1 MNPSESVP
9 ESNQLLTVD
18 TATVWNN
25 RASSSFSNDPQ
36 SFNKPSSFLH
46 AQYPPLTRDRLKK
59 KNMLDTLLHKNNN
72 LEAPQVSRR
81 RSISNGNISRR
92 LYNDDNT
99 PIIITNR
106 ITDQE
111 SSLDMSDSDTSILPL
126 NSATAIEE
134 QEQEQEQE
142 REREQKQ
149 LKLQQQQKK
158 RQRQKERGKGKM
170 KIKDKD
176 KAKAK
181 GKGNR
186 SIKFTDSHLT
196 QDDHTEI
203 FGSFCREK
211 PYTEVSN
218 QQCNTCWLDGTK
230 SSHNHTRQ
238 SIKGDHQNKNLQR
251 SVDIADRPSRGFSEI
266 LEISFS
272 HLIKNRVSMGQFRPS
287 PTSSSIWMKLIDYIT
302 MAASRVSDARSCE
315 PISTRPATEDM
326 LTLLEYSKKIF
337 VQNITRYNLYKS
349 NNNTNKDSDSSD
361 SRLSNPEIHN
371 LSNCEDENISFKPP
385 NKTYSQT
392 NTLSIYS
399 QNKCK
404 GKDKD
409 KDKANV
415 SLLTPVHPL
424 EIGNSK
430 MALRTLP
437 NNQNLDCENHL
448 PDSQPL
454 VYSEPLS
461 TKSYKSGRPDPR
473 QDEVDPNI
481 CIHFEGWSCGL
492 FGPKSKGRT
501 WLWKIIGSRW
511 FDPFIFVLLF
521 MQWTILSITSI
532 NTPEEKNIL
541 SIPSQQ
547 LLLLINIIFTF
558 EALAKIIVY
567 GFVLTHHSTSWF
579 FHTELQIL
587 YSWFLRT
594 DKLKHFSDSTNTVS
608 DSHTSLPAFSWH
620 LTSPRDTI
628 TTTTTSNIRSKA
640 SVSPSP
646 VKSCINEQVPPWI
659 QVPRSPSSSSFP
671 SPPPSSY
678 SHLDK
683 TPGDQRP
690 FSVIEATDDVKYPYT
705 HTSGKIDRGFKYVPL
720 KYRDQLDTEI
730 KEGLDHLKVAHSPY
744 LRRIANFLDFVA
756 LTFYWI
762 GVVCATTSTSPRRW
776 SLIQGLSSLRI
787 LRFLVI
793 TKGTSV
799 IMQSLQTSF
808 DILCNVVGF
817 FAFFMLLFSL
827 LGLFLFTNSFSRRC
841 AVIPD
846 GRLSKDMTNITYV
859 NPRTSCNSYYD
870 LDGNRRMNV
879 YDINIGE
886 FIDVITRD
894 GYSCQ
899 SGQICLQDEK
909 NRPGWT
915 YISYSNIFYTMLNIF
930 TVISTEGWT
939 DLMYMSQDAISS
951 SGAVLY
957 YCCCIYF
964 MTFVIVPMFIAVIT
978 TSFSHARC
986 NMRQNIFSSQY
997 QAPKTVSK
1005 SMLEKN
1011 GETNDFELHN
1021 ISDYVEVSV
1030 NPSNILS
1037 YFKKWLACAIESRY
1051 FLWISNTL
1059 VVANVITMSL
1069 YTTHLE
1075 KSDMALFD
1083 FVGRIFT
1090 FVFTGEI
1097 ILRIAGSSS
1106 FKADLIIVLITLINE
1121 IDNVQ
1126 NSPFHSYVYIF
1137 AVCRSYRLVYIFP
1150 RVLKLLASVI
1160 SDGQGIRNLTFFTFL
1175 VLFLLCPIS
1184 MQLFGGDFV
1193 PIEEVDEPGM
1203 RFDNFYQAFLSL
1215 FQIMTGENWTD
1226 ILYDSMH
1233 SQAYSSIVYAAV
1245 YMIIVYFVVHFIVE
1259 NFELDEYQIREIQIK
1274 KYIRHHRWQPE
1285 YYRIDSISR
1294 FLLPFF
1300 VQKKN
1305 PRLHIKN
1312 LPQSLVLPLN
1322 KDRFKLFCTK
1332 YYIQKSDLDDE
1343 NLDDFEKLK
1352 NRRRSQVYLAKEV
1365 ERKASIVSTLS
1376 SKIHAPFLGAT
1387 YDEDDEDEKPLVK
1400 YGDEY
1405 EINVANENKDV
1416 ILENLDTFKALFL
1429 FDSDNIIRK
1438 SCIRLSS
1445 FSLYQWTIMG
1455 FICASAVLSV
1465 WTDEFYRQNEPR
1477 TTAVVEIIQHIFLGI
1492 FWIDFL
1498 VQVIADSLIVLP
1510 EAYLRKGWNIIDLLM
1525 LLGQTVCSI
1534 FLRGEKR
1541 GKCLRILRTLR
1552 SIRIMYYVSG
1562 MRVIFLDLVHVF
1574 PKLFDAVTLN
1584 LLVFIPFAIYGSYIF
1599 GGRFLRCNDDS
1610 VSFMVECHGEYRSV
1624 DASTKHITLPRVW
1637 HNPYDYSFDNFGNSL
1652 LHLFE
1657 CASGEGWVSS
1667 VFSAMSVPIEKGAQP
1682 RFDWNSPSIWYSLYY
1697 ICFMFLASLCSI
1709 QLFIGVFLE
1718 IFKQRSGIS
1727 SLTIPQR
1734 QYRDLQ
1740 RQLALMG
1747 PLRKVDP
1754 PLEGSLREFC
1764 YKLIAEKDVIFA
1776 SEHMNQPL
1784 WLTNLQNVLYILFFV
1799 LYSFEALIK
1808 LIGLG
1813 YRKWASTKWNIFDA
1827 YVLFLS
1833 NFKLRISG
1841 SFFITMIAKRFT
1853 GNMPSLDIPYKL
1865 LLVAVAFRLAKR
1877 SESLDTLLQAI
1888 QKALPSIIYVTT
1900 AFFIVVVCFA
1910 VVFQEV
1916 FASTR
1921 YGPYGNPHINFRSLK
1936 TAMLTLFRMT
1946 TGENWDFLMRDFSVT
1961 WPNCVDEKDCGSPT
1975 AAFTLFVIFYIIC
1988 TYIFVNIFT
1997 VIVISNFSFTFDKH
2011 NQFTLITRSDLRSY
2025 KQVWAEFDPR
2035 ATGYIRKEDV
2045 PGFLRE
2051 LKGTLSI
2058 HMYKREYSIQSLLEA
2073 SDQMDADLSHLASVP
2088 LSESRLESSFGAN
2101 NILGEKFYNF
2111 YKVNQ
2116 RLGTMDMKAVQER
2129 KKAYNLVYQEIMM
2142 VSTRNGI
2149 SFHHMLEIL
2158 ALRLV
2163 DINRSLTYL
2172 CRFDKL
2178 VYQTRRRQRVLRMV
2192 ANEKIKNLVSMF
2204 ILRRR
2209 YLQKLQ
2215 EKQVSQVIDVGIFDN
2230 WKDGPD
2236 SHSAHSSQISL
2247 VNDSASMDLSNHN
2260 NAPKIVI
2267 DEPGGCNTLKRIPSQ
2282 LDTLLHQRTFRQ
2294 PARLPTES
2302 SSPTAAHSVHTCV
2315 EKDDYLAPK
2324 PGLALVGS
2332 ESNKGLLINTKGHR
2346 KTISLHCW
2354 PRLSVFPPE
2363 NSDSHQ
2369 MPLVPES
2376 TFEKYYTMDLT
2387 LESMTTEDAMNLT
2400 DQIKQTKWA
2409 DMLTEL
2415 DN

>member
-371 LSNCEDENISFKPP
+371 LS
-385 NKTYSQT
+385 
-392 NTLSIYS
+392 
-399 QNKCK
+399 
-404 GKDKD
+404 KDKD

-501 WLWKIIGSRW
+501 WLWKIIGS
-511 FDPFIFVLLF
+511 
-521 MQWTILSITSI
+521 S
-532 NTPEEKNIL
+532 
-541 SIPSQQ
+541 
-547 LLLLINIIFTF
+547 F

-1097 ILRIAGSSS
+1097 ILRIA
-1106 FKADLIIVLITLINE
+1106 
-1121 IDNVQ
+1121 
-1126 NSPFHSYVYIF
+1126 
-1137 AVCRSYRLVYIFP
+1137 VYIFP

-1215 FQIMTGENWTD
+1215 FQIMTGENWTRNTD
-1226 ILYDSMH
+1226 QEIHPAPQMATRILPD
-1233 SQAYSSIVYAAV
+1233 
-1245 YMIIVYFVVHFIVE
+1245 
-1259 NFELDEYQIREIQIK
+1259 
-1274 KYIRHHRWQPE
+1274 
-1285 YYRIDSISR
+1285 R
-1294 FLLPFF
+1294 FNKS
-1300 VQKKN
+1300 KKN

-1764 YKLIAEKDVIFA
+1764 YKLIAEKDD
-1776 SEHMNQPL
+1776 
-1784 WLTNLQNVLYILFFV
+1784 VLYILFFV

-1827 YVLFLS
+1827 YVLFL
-1833 NFKLRISG
+1833 I
-1841 SFFITMIAKRFT
+1841 FITMIAKRFT

-1975 AAFTLFVIFYIIC
+1975 AAFTLF
-1988 TYIFVNIFT
+1988 
-1997 VIVISNFSFTFDKH
+1997 IVISNFSFTFDKH

-2163 DINRSLTYL
+2163 DINRSLT
-2172 CRFDKL
+2172 FDKL